1 MTDVMTRT
9 DTSAVVACSLS
20 EADQARRSEAVMRDL
35 FAFAEEVAEL
45 PDGYAW
51 RFPGDGGW
59 DAKLLDFIAEE
70 RTCCANFHVELV
82 FEPRL
87 GPLWLRLRGPDGVKA
102 FITETFFPI

>member
-20 EADQARRSEAVMRDL
+20 EAEQAQRSEELTRDL
-35 FAFAEEVAEL
+35 FPFAEKVDEL

-51 RFPGDGGW
+51 RFPGGGAW
-59 DAKLLDFIAEE
+59 DAKLLDFIAAE
-70 RTCCANFHVELV
+70 RSCCANFRIELV

-87 GPLWLRLRGPDGVKA
+87 GPVWLRLRGPDGVKA
-102 FITETFFPI
+102 FITETFLPR